1 MKLKTILKE
10 NENIIE
16 GIYDY
21 KINNNTIIY
30 FEDNLKVTIVITD
43 DIKII
48 RENDE
53 YILEMLFK
61 DSQTTNNKFILK
73 ENNYALDLPITTKKL
88 QINKDK
94 IEIEYEVNDLK
105 NKFTVYILYLKNV
118 DMIMI
123 LG

>member
-30 FEDNLKVTIVITD
+30 FENNLKVTIVITD

-61 DSQTTNNKFILK
+61 VSQTTNNKFILK

-105 NKFTVYILYLKNV
+105 NKFTVY
-118 DMIMI
+118 MEE
-123 LG
+123 